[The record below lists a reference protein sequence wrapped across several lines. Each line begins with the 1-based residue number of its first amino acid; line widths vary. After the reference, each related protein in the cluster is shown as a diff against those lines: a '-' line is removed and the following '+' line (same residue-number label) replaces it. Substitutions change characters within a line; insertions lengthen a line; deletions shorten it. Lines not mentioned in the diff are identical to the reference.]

1 MNAPARKPDTTDPL
15 AAALRPRSIAVI
27 GASEN
32 PHKIGGRPIAY
43 LQRFGYRGRV
53 FPINPNRAEIQGHR
67 AFASL
72 ADVPEA
78 PDLAIIAVPGMAA
91 VEAVEV
97 CAAKGVRIAVVM
109 TSGFGETGAAGK
121 AAQDRM
127 VNAARACGLRLVG
140 PNTQGIANF
149 ACGAVASFATMFN
162 EVRSLDGPIGIVS
175 QSGAMSVVPYALLR
189 QRGLGVRHSHATGNE
204 SDLTVADF
212 ALAVARDPQVRL
224 LLLYME
230 AILDPA
236 TLEEAARVARARDL
250 PIVAV
255 KAGRSAT
262 GQAAASSHTGALAIE
277 DRVIDAFLEQQGI
290 WRAPDMRALCNV
302 AELYL
307 KGWRPRSRRLVA
319 ISNSGASCVMAA
331 DLAEANGLTLPRFQP
346 ATAEKLKTALPD
358 FAASANPIDLT
369 AALLTNNRLFS
380 AMLPIL
386 AAGDAAD
393 LYFISL
399 PIAGKGYD
407 TPGFARD
414 AAAFMRETGKAIA
427 VAQPQE
433 KIAAEFRAEDIPTF
447 THDSDAIAA
456 LGQLAAHS
464 ELMRRKLPAPRPLPA
479 VSLPAGRER
488 FLSEW
493 QSMQLLE
500 QHGLPTV
507 PQRLCRTAED
517 AAQALT
523 LLGGRIVLK
532 GSAAAIPHK
541 SEYGLVRLDIA
552 GPTAARAAYQEIA
565 GRLLAL
571 DVAHDGV
578 IAAAMVPARRE
589 LMVGARF
596 DARFGAL
603 VMLGD
608 GGKYVEAL
616 QDTVL
621 LRYPFAEQDVLRAL
635 GRLAIAPLFAG
646 LRGEPPYQL
655 QPLARLAM
663 RLGDLV
669 AAAEGAIVSVDL
681 NPVMAGTAPG
691 SYVIADALVERVQ

>member
-1 MNAPARKPDTTDPL
+1 MNALARKPAMGDAL
-15 AAALRPRSIAVI
+15 EAALNPRSIAVI

-53 FPINPNRAEIQGHR
+53 FPINPNREEIQGHR

-72 ADVPEA
+72 AALPEA
-78 PDLAIIAVPGMAA
+78 PELAIIAVPGQAA
-91 VEAVEV
+91 VQAVEE
-97 CAAKGVRIAVVM
+97 CAAKGVRLGVVM
-109 TSGFGETGAAGK
+109 SSGFGETGAEGK

-127 VNAARACGLRLVG
+127 VRAAREAGMRLVG

-149 ACGAVASFATMFN
+149 ATGAVASFATMFN
-162 EVRSLDGPIGIVS
+162 EVAPLDGPIGIVS

-212 ALAVARDPQVRL
+212 ALAVARDPEVRL

-236 TLEEAARVARARDL
+236 TLEEAARVARASDL

-255 KAGRSAT
+255 KAGRSAA
-262 GQAAASSHTGALAIE
+262 GQAAASSHTGALATE
-277 DRVIDAFLEQQGI
+277 DRVIDAFFEQQGI
-290 WRAPDMRALCNV
+290 WRAPDMRALVNA

-307 KGWRPRSRRLVA
+307 KGWRPRTRRLVA

-331 DLAEANGLTLPRFQP
+331 DLAEANGLALPRFEK
-346 ATAEKLKTALPD
+346 ATAEKLKAALPD

-369 AALLTNNRLFS
+369 AALLTNNRLFCD
-380 AMLPIL
+380 MLPIL

-393 LYFISL
+393 LHFISL

-407 TPGFARD
+407 TPAFARD
-414 AAAFMRETGKAIA
+414 AAAFMRETGKALV

-433 KIAAEFRAEDIPTF
+433 KISAEFRAEGIPTF

-456 LGQLAAHS
+456 LGQLAAHC
-464 ELMRRKLPAPRPLPA
+464 EAMRRVPAAPRPLPSVA
-479 VSLPAGRER
+479 LPEGKGR

-500 QHGLPTV
+500 RHGLPIV
-507 PQRLCRTAED
+507 PQRLCRKAEE
-517 AAQALT
+517 AAAALT
-523 LLGGRIVLK
+523 VLGGRMVLK

-541 SEYGLVRLDIA
+541 SEYGLVRLGIA
-552 GPTAARAAYQEIA
+552 GPTAARAAYEEIA
-565 GRLLAL
+565 GRLLELKAEN
-571 DVAHDGV
+571 DGV
-578 IAAAMVPARRE
+578 IAAAMVSARRE
-589 LMVGARF
+589 LAVGARF
-596 DARFGAL
+596 DPRFGAL

-616 QDTVL
+616 QDYVL
-621 LRYPFAEQDVLRAL
+621 LRHPFGEDDVLRSL
-635 GRLAIAPLFAG
+635 QRLQIAPLFAG
-646 LRGEPPYQL
+646 VRGEPPYAL
-655 QPLARLAM
+655 GPLAQLAM

-669 AAAEGAIVSVDL
+669 AGARGTIASVDL
-681 NPVMAGTAPG
+681 NPVMAGAAG
-691 SYVIADALVERVQ
+691 SFVVADALVERGQ